1 MTKQHFKIAGLYA
14 LSFLCSVLPVTIYFA
29 INHAKYISTVPDK
42 IKLGIGAVALI
53 AIVVLKLCGKLKINS
68 RIVVFGIVFALSYL
82 LDSILNDLIIFSG
95 LALLGEAL
103 DMIVTIFIK
112 REKRKLEINENAE
125 ASAKA
130 NEKVIEKVINK
141 VSGR

>member
-1 MTKQHFKIAGLYA
+1 MTKQKFKIIGLYV

-29 INHAKYISTVPDK
+29 INHAKYISTVPAK
-42 IKLGIGAVALI
+42 IKLGIGAVVLI
-53 AIVVLKLCGKLKINS
+53 VIVALKLAGKLKINS

-103 DMIVTIFIK
+103 DMIVGIFIK
-112 REKRKLEINENAE
+112 REKRQIAVNETAQANAD
-125 ASAKA
+125 AM
-130 NEKVIEKVINK
+130 EKVITK

>member
-1 MTKQHFKIAGLYA
+1 MTKQKFKIIGLYV
-14 LSFLCSVLPVTIYFA
+14 LSFLCSVLPATIYFA
-29 INHAKYISTVPDK
+29 INHAKYISTVPAK
-42 IKLGIGAVALI
+42 IKLGIGAVVLI
-53 AIVVLKLCGKLKINS
+53 VIVALKLAGKLKINS

-103 DMIVTIFIK
+103 DMIVGIFIK
-112 REKRKLEINENAE
+112 REKRKLEVNETAQANAD
-125 ASAKA
+125 AM
-130 NEKVIEKVINK
+130 EKVITK

>member
-1 MTKQHFKIAGLYA
+1 MTKQKFKIIGLYV
-14 LSFLCSVLPVTIYFA
+14 LSFLCSVLPVTIYFS
-29 INHAKYISTVPDK
+29 INHAKYISTVPAK
-42 IKLGIGAVALI
+42 IKLGIGAVVLI
-53 AIVVLKLCGKLKINS
+53 VIVALKLCGKLKINS

-103 DMIVTIFIK
+103 DMIVSIFIK
-112 REKRKLEINENAE
+112 REKRKIAVNETAQANAD
-125 ASAKA
+125 AM
-130 NEKVIEKVINK
+130 EKVITK

>member
-1 MTKQHFKIAGLYA
+1 MTKQKFKIIALYV
-14 LSFLCSVLPVTIYFA
+14 LSFLCSMLPVTIYFA
-29 INHAKYISTVPDK
+29 INHAKYISTVPAK
-42 IKLGIGAVALI
+42 IKLGIGAVVLI
-53 AIVVLKLCGKLKINS
+53 VIVALKLAGKLKINS

-103 DMIVTIFIK
+103 DMIVSIFIK
-112 REKRKLEINENAE
+112 REKRKIAVNETAQANAD
-125 ASAKA
+125 AM
-130 NEKVIEKVINK
+130 EKVITK

>member
-1 MTKQHFKIAGLYA
+1 MTKRHFKIAGLYA

-53 AIVVLKLCGKLKINS
+53 VIVALKLAGKLKINK
-68 RIVVFGIVFALSYL
+68 RVIVFGIVFAFSYL

-95 LALLGEAL
+95 LALLGEVL
-103 DMIVTIFIK
+103 DMIVCIFIK
-112 REKRKLEINENAE
+112 REKRKLELNESAE
-125 ASAKA
+125 A

-141 VSGR
+141 ISGR

>member
-1 MTKQHFKIAGLYA
+1 MTKQKFKIIGLYV

-29 INHAKYISTVPDK
+29 INHAKYISTVPAK
-42 IKLGIGAVALI
+42 IKLGIGAVVLI
-53 AIVVLKLCGKLKINS
+53 VIVALKLAGKLKINS
-68 RIVVFGIVFALSYL
+68 RIIVFGIVFALSYL

-103 DMIVTIFIK
+103 DMIVSIFIK
-112 REKRKLEINENAE
+112 REKRKIAVNETAQANAD
-125 ASAKA
+125 AM
-130 NEKVIEKVINK
+130 EKVITK

>member
-1 MTKQHFKIAGLYA
+1 MTKQRFKIIGLYV

-29 INHAKYISTVPDK
+29 INHAKYISTVPAK
-42 IKLGIGAVALI
+42 IKLGIGAVVLI
-53 AIVVLKLCGKLKINS
+53 VIVALKLAGKLKINS

-103 DMIVTIFIK
+103 DMIVSIFIK
-112 REKRKLEINENAE
+112 REKRKIAVNETAQANAD
-125 ASAKA
+125 AM
-130 NEKVIEKVINK
+130 EKVITK

>member
-1 MTKQHFKIAGLYA
+1 M
-14 LSFLCSVLPVTIYFA
+14 TIYFA
-29 INHAKYISTVPDK
+29 INHAKYISTVPAK
-42 IKLGIGAVALI
+42 IKLGIGAVVLI
-53 AIVVLKLCGKLKINS
+53 VIVALKLAGKLKINS

-103 DMIVTIFIK
+103 DMIVSIFIK
-112 REKRKLEINENAE
+112 REKRKIAVNETAQANAD
-125 ASAKA
+125 AM
-130 NEKVIEKVINK
+130 EKVITK

>member
-1 MTKQHFKIAGLYA
+1 MTKQKFKIIGLYV

-29 INHAKYISTVPDK
+29 INHAKYISTVPAK
-42 IKLGIGAVALI
+42 IKLGIGAVVLI
-53 AIVVLKLCGKLKINS
+53 VIVVLKLVGKLKINS

-103 DMIVTIFIK
+103 DMIVSIFIK
-112 REKRKLEINENAE
+112 REKRKIAVSETAQANAD
-125 ASAKA
+125 AM
-130 NEKVIEKVINK
+130 EKVITK

>member
-1 MTKQHFKIAGLYA
+1 MTKQRFKIVGLYV

-29 INHAKYISTVPDK
+29 INHAKYISTVPAK

-82 LDSILNDLIIFSG
+82 LDSILDDLLIFSG

-103 DMIVTIFIK
+103 DMIVGIFIK
-112 REKRKLEINENAE
+112 REKRKIAVNETAQANAD
-125 ASAKA
+125 AM
-130 NEKVIEKVINK
+130 EKVITK